1 MSDTSTKVAVGTVLA
16 IGLVT
21 VIGFVSGMI
30 DGKKKQDEAG
40 TPVTGGA
47 RHTSRK
53 HRVRRAKNRTRRA

>member
-1 MSDTSTKVAVGTVLA
+1 MSDTSTKVALGTVLA

-30 DGKKKQDEAG
+30 DGKKKQEEAE

-47 RHTSRK
+47 RRTGRK
-53 HRVRRAKNRTRRA
+53 HRVRRNRTRRS